1 MIHARAL
8 LYIIGQ
14 FLLGLA
20 AAMLVPL
27 FYGLSI
33 GDNVRPFIVAIAI
46 TAITGVA
53 LVRFAGRPNKDL
65 SQREGVLLVSIVW
78 VVSSLFG
85 CLPFYLSPYFPD
97 FTGAFFE
104 TASGFTT
111 TGATV
116 LPVVEVLTNS
126 LQFWRCF
133 THWLGGMGIVLLAIA
148 ILPLVGVGGMPLY
161 RAEFSGAR
169 SKSSNPGLPK
179 RRLLSGRSTLR

>member
-1 MIHARAL
+1 VIHLATL

-14 FLLGLA
+14 FLLGLTA
-20 AAMLVPL
+20 TMLAPL
-27 FYGLSI
+27 IYGLYI
-33 GDNVRPFIVAIAI
+33 GDNVRPFLLAIG
-46 TAITGVA
+46 ITGIIGLA
-53 LVRFAGRPNKDL
+53 LVRFAGRPNRDL
-65 SQREGVLLVSIVW
+65 TQREGVLLVAIVW
-78 VVSSLFG
+78 ITSSLFG

-97 FTGAFFE
+97 FAGAFFE
-104 TASGFTT
+104 AASGFTT

-161 RAEFSGAR
+161 RA
-169 SKSSNPGLPK
+169 
-179 RRLLSGRSTLR
+179 